1 MVTHWA
7 PPVLIFQV
15 YFPVWLEEEIY
26 LSFLTLKCC
35 FCKRNSIWNQVFCC
49 ICSLSLLFCT
59 KGWYFH
65 FKRGEFFTAGLDND
79 LLLGWP
85 WKLSHIPF
93 DFQLFQVLSLRDKS
107 ARLLAFQSHAFKGIE
122 SRRGDSVPY
131 EEVSDLMY
139 YWVAQRPDFKSA
151 LRVLNMLL
159 NIQNVINIYSLQCD
173 FTRKM
178 KRNTQKIKIADFIM

>member
-35 FCKRNSIWNQVFCC
+35 FCKRNSIWNQVFLLHLLSL
-49 ICSLSLLFCT
+49 SLSLLFCT

-107 ARLLAFQSHAFKGIE
+107 ARLLAFQSHAFKGICP
-122 SRRGDSVPY
+122 SR
-131 EEVSDLMY
+131 SDLLHCLFSKNRLKGSPNGPQKVFKMRSPKILLFK
-139 YWVAQRPDFKSA
+139 WLKDRGVTQR
-151 LRVLNMLL
+151 
-159 NIQNVINIYSLQCD
+159 Q
-173 FTRKM
+173 
-178 KRNTQKIKIADFIM
+178 